1 MSICARCG
9 NEINSIVHCNG
20 RELCYSCC
28 KKCIHHDD
36 EISVLKC
43 SQRKFFNQ
51 LQNAGINITKEGVT
65 MALSI
70 VIMPVNK
77 DAYILTAK
85 SVETLTEL
93 IKARISKDI
102 QLTDCHIHGDDFK
115 VVSPRNRVKKPL
127 NKKATSICDCEIFGT
142 AAVVINGYG
151 HIFGIK
157 PKAAEII
164 AQKINEHNAEAT
176 QCLT

>member
-9 NEINSIVHCNG
+9 NEVNSIIHCNG
-20 RELCYSCC
+20 NEICHSCC

-36 EISVLKC
+36 RISVLICTEKA
-43 SQRKFFNQ
+43 FFSR
-51 LQNAGINITKEGVT
+51 LQSAGINIRKEGIT

-85 SVETLTEL
+85 TAETLTEL

-102 QLTDCHIHGDDFK
+102 QLTDCHIYGDDFK
-115 VVSPRNRVKKPL
+115 VVSPKKSDKKPL
-127 NKKATSICDCEIFGT
+127 NKKATSICDREIFGT

-157 PKAAEII
+157 LKAAELI
-164 AQKINEHNAEAT
+164 AQKINEHNTEAS